1 MAIRTIKYAN
11 QTLEIS
17 YIKQNPRGSV
27 LDSSVVD
34 SGAGV
39 LDSSALD
46 SSAGAGAL
54 DSGAPNKQ
62 ARNIVFLH
70 GWGSNKE
77 IMQRAFAPYFKD
89 FTHYYIDLPGFGQ
102 SPYGEEFGAES
113 KMLDSSLDSSAG
125 FGANDTGAESSAPN
139 TQNTPKIFD
148 TSDYARIIDLFFH
161 SLGVKADI
169 IAGHSFGGKVA
180 MLCQSQSQNQ
190 NNEVMLLSS
199 AGIVR
204 QKSLKVRAKIAL
216 SKLPKQLGVRIPFLR
231 AKDAQGL
238 KRVVNE
244 DFSSIFAESK
254 KRASIFWGRDDDATP
269 LDSGERIH
277 ALMKGSRF
285 FVYEGDHYFFLHQGD
300 KIERDFMQNAT
311 QNTMQSATQSTAQ
324 NAGKAN

>member
-17 YIKQNPRGSV
+17 YIKQNPRGGD
-27 LDSSVVD
+27 LDSGMVD
-34 SGAGV
+34 SGAG
-39 LDSSALD
+39 AL
-46 SSAGAGAL
+46 GAGATSESSVL
-54 DSGAPNKQ
+54 DSGAPNKP

-125 FGANDTGAESSAPN
+125 AGFGANAESGAPNTPN

-148 TSDYARIIDLFFH
+148 TSDYARIIDIFFT

-180 MLCQSQSQNQ
+180 MLCQ

-204 QKSLKVRAKIAL
+204 QKSLKVRAKIVL
-216 SKLPKQLGVRIPFLR
+216 SKLTKKLGVKIPFLR

-238 KRVVNE
+238 NRVMYEIFKRVVNE

-300 KIERDFMQNAT
+300 KIERDFMQ
-311 QNTMQSATQSTAQ
+311 SAT
-324 NAGKAN
+324 